1 MKKRNM
7 FLFAILLT
15 VIFCSIN
22 VFAGEIINH
31 GTGEHRF
38 RFDFEE

>member
-1 MKKRNM
+1 M
-7 FLFAILLT
+7 FLFAFLFTI
-15 VIFCSIN
+15 IFYSIN